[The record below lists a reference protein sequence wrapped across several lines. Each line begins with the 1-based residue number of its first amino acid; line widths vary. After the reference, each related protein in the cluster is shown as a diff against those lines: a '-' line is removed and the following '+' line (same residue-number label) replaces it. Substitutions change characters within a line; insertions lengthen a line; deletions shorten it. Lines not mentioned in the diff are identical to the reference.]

1 MLTAVMR
8 PRQPTWLTPIVLRA
22 AQSGVVL
29 QPGDRIAEVP
39 EQAFAQGMACGRG
52 AGIEQQIN
60 RRRIHVVA
68 LEKGGDR
75 PRREAVAF
83 SAGNPGTIEPE
94 AAQRLRTARQPA
106 VAGELVERQRVLRQR
121 VLNGGDV
128 NVHVSVRVGLWVGRR

>member
-1 MLTAVMR
+1 
-8 PRQPTWLTPIVLRA
+8 
-22 AQSGVVL
+22 
-29 QPGDRIAEVP
+29 
-39 EQAFAQGMACGRG
+39 MACGRG

-68 LEKGGDR
+68 LEKSGDR

-121 VLNGGDV
+121 VLDGGDV